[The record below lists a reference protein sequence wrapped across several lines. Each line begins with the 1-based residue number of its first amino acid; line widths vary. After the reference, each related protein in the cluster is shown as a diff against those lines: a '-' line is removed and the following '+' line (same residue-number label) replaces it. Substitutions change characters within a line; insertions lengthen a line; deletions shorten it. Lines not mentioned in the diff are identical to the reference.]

1 MSELEKNITNINGN
15 TLEKEFQWFAMVL
28 DIKFKSYFDPEGE
41 SSVFPVPPDLEE
53 DESSYAQLIK
63 KHGFGIKERIVLC
76 LTLVPHLK
84 SQLLDLFFTNNP
96 QLNRPFTE
104 FGGHAGKTH
113 SGFLPTGETAA
124 FLLAQEVFEERFKIL
139 ELFSAHHP
147 FATENILHLERIENK
162 EPMLSGRLLIND
174 KILYAITSGE
184 FYLSSSSESFPA
196 EKIETKMSWEDLV
209 ISPFVREEIMQ
220 IKTWINHKDELMADS
235 VFGKHV
241 KPGFRSLFYGPP
253 GTGKT
258 MTASL
263 IGKTCGLDVYRID
276 LSLIVSKYIGE
287 TEKNLEKIFKHAEKK
302 NWILFFDEADAL
314 FGKRTSTNSSND
326 RFANQEVAYLL
337 QRIEDFPGIVILA
350 SNLKS
355 NMDEAFSRRFQSTIY
370 FPIPDPNQRLK
381 LWENIFSGEIK
392 LEASV
397 DLKKIAIDYELS
409 GGSMINIFRRSALQA
424 TQRNSKKIS
433 HQEIVDGIRKEFQ
446 KYGKTI

>member
-1 MSELEKNITNINGN
+1 MK
-15 TLEKEFQWFAMVL
+15 TLEKKLQKANSDALEREFLWFALAL
-28 DIKFKSYFDPEGE
+28 DVRFRSYFDPEGE
-41 SSVFPVPPDLEE
+41 SASLPEPPDLEE
-53 DESSYAQLIK
+53 DNSLYARLIR
-63 KHGFGIKERIVLC
+63 KHDFGRIERLVLC
-76 LTLVPHLK
+76 LALAPHLK

-104 FGGHAGKTH
+104 FGGYSGKTH
-113 SGFLPTGETAA
+113 TGFIPTGETAA
-124 FLLAQEVFEERFKIL
+124 FLLAHEGMEERFKIC
-139 ELFSAHHP
+139 ELFSSHHP
-147 FATENILHLERIENK
+147 FAIDNILHLERIENK
-162 EPMLSGRLLIND
+162 EPLQSGRLIVND
-174 KILYAITSGE
+174 EILYALTSGE
-184 FYLSSSSESFPA
+184 IYLSASTDLFPA

-209 ISPFVREEIMQ
+209 ISPFVREEILQ
-220 IKTWINHKDELMADS
+220 IQTWIKHQNELMSDP

-258 MTASL
+258 MTANL
-263 IGKTCGLDVYRID
+263 IGKTCGLEVYRID

-337 QRIEDFPGIVILA
+337 QRIEDFPGIIILA

-355 NMDEAFSRRFQSTIY
+355 NMDEAFSRRFQSTIF
-370 FPIPDPNQRLK
+370 FPIPDQSQRLK
-381 LWENIFSGEIK
+381 LWKNIFSGQFK
-392 LEASV
+392 PEASI
-397 DLKKIAIDYELS
+397 DLNKIAEDYELS
-409 GGSMINIFRRSALQA
+409 GGSMINVLRSSVLKAK
-424 TQRNSKKIS
+424 QRGSTEIS
-433 HQEIVDGIRKEFQ
+433 NQEIIGSIRKEFQ